1 MENILVTGGAGFI
14 GSHFVDYLL
23 EKELVSHITIL
34 DLLTYAGSREN
45 IVPLEGDKRLS
56 FVQGDICDTQL
67 VRELISDN
75 RIDTIVNFASQSH
88 VDRSISDPSEFI
100 RTNIEGTYSLLE
112 AAKDRF
118 IESKN
123 RTAAFFRY
131 HQISTDDVYGSLE
144 EGDAPSS
151 ETSGFYPRS
160 PYSASKAS
168 GDHLVLAYHHTYG
181 LPVTVS
187 HCTNNYGPRQ
197 HPEKLIPKVIDKCL
211 HGDAIPVYGTGKNI
225 RDWIHV
231 KDHCAA
237 VASIL
242 LNGKAGERY
251 NAGSDNPWRN
261 IDLVNRICSI
271 LDKIEPGPEPYSSL
285 ITYIEDRKGH
295 DWRYDVDSDKLRTEL
310 GWRPEVDFEDGL
322 TDTVR
327 WYLNETSE
335 KQISI

>member
-23 EKELVSHITIL
+23 EEELVSHVTIF

-45 IVPLEGDKRLS
+45 IAHLEEDKRLS
-56 FVQGDICDTQL
+56 FVKGDICDTRL
-67 VRELISDN
+67 VRELIYGNS
-75 RIDTIVNFASQSH
+75 IDTIVNFASQSH
-88 VDRSISDPSEFI
+88 VDRSIADPSEFI
-100 RTNIEGTYSLLE
+100 RTNIEGIYSLLE

-118 IESKN
+118 IESNSKD
-123 RTAAFFRY
+123 AAFFRY
-131 HQISTDDVYGSLE
+131 HQISTDEVYGSLN

-151 ETSGFYPRS
+151 ETSALHPRS

-187 HCTNNYGPRQ
+187 RCTNNYGPRQ
-197 HPEKLIPKVIDKCL
+197 HREKLIPKVIDKCL
-211 HGDAIPVYGTGKNI
+211 NGEAIPVYGTGKNI

-237 VASIL
+237 VATIL
-242 LNGKAGERY
+242 LNGKAGESY
-251 NAGSDNPWRN
+251 NAGSGNPWRN
-261 IDLVNRICSI
+261 IDLVNKICSI
-271 LDKIEPGPEPYSSL
+271 LDKIEPEPEPYSSL

-295 DWRYDVDSDKLRTEL
+295 DWRYDVDSDKLRAEL
-310 GWRPEVDFEDGL
+310 DWRPEVDFENGL

-327 WYLNETSE
+327 WYLNETR
-335 KQISI
+335 KQQVAI